1 MTKSDESDGTGDEER
16 VVYSTEVISRLDNQS
31 QRSFDILHP
40 RDDGQDQASDPDATI
55 VMRTDTRTQHTPAHL
70 RRPESNGLGKYD
82 DQGLIAKGAMVRFGS
97 LTLGFLVT
105 LAMKIIHRDLLRY
118 SDAIARF
125 VEEAQACAQLEHSGI
140 VPVHDVGQLP
150 DGRYFYTMKEV
161 RGRDLGHVIAKVHT
175 ASRDGIWRADKS
187 G

>member
-1 MTKSDESDGTGDEER
+1 
-16 VVYSTEVISRLDNQS
+16 
-31 QRSFDILHP
+31 
-40 RDDGQDQASDPDATI
+40 
-55 VMRTDTRTQHTPAHL
+55 
-70 RRPESNGLGKYD
+70 
-82 DQGLIAKGAMVRFGS
+82 
-97 LTLGFLVT
+97 
-105 LAMKIIHRDLLRY
+105 MKIIHRDLLRY

-175 ASRDGIWRADKS
+175 ASRMAFGGRMNQVGPFENCPGFRDNLTLDGICALKRRHSSRLEAW
-187 G
+187 